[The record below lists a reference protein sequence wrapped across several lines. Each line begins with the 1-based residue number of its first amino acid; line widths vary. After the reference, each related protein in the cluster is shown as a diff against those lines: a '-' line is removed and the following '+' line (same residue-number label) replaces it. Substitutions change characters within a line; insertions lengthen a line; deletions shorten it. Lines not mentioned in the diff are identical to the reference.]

1 MIKKVQNIWN
11 KFNKQ
16 KKIARVNEKIRS
28 SMQVPEYITK
38 EAIYVL
44 LWNAFFPKE
53 LSLKNK
59 CKTQSFFNPSITEQ
73 WVAHDSRD

>member
-1 MIKKVQNIWN
+1 
-11 KFNKQ
+11 
-16 KKIARVNEKIRS
+16 
-28 SMQVPEYITK
+28 MQVPEYITK
-38 EAIYVL
+38 EAMYVL

-59 CKTQSFFNPSITEQ
+59 CKTQSFFNPSITVQQ